1 MQDLFTRYLAEKK
14 LRKTE
19 ERYAI
24 LECICSFPGHFDMC
38 LLHQKLEEMNFH
50 VSRATVYNTVDVL
63 VDNGLIVRHQLTAQ
77 AVQYELR
84 MLAETHLHLIC
95 MKCGA
100 IREQKDATLKKDVGA
115 LKISRFTPEYH
126 ALYIYALLNEFI
138 EDYIRRYPED
148 WFWLHNRWKWTRR
161 FYGEQIDTPPDVF
174 Q

>member
-63 VDNGLIVRHQLTAQ
+63 VDSGLIVRHQLTAQ
-77 AVQYELR
+77 AVQYELRMLAETHAFGLSGVRPTIVQYELR

-100 IREQKDATLKKDVGA
+100 IRELKDATLKKDVGA

-126 ALYIYALLNEFI
+126 ALYIYGLCSKCKYRLQ
-138 EDYIRRYPED
+138 R
-148 WFWLHNRWKWTRR
+148 KK
-161 FYGEQIDTPPDVF
+161 
-174 Q
+174 

>member
-50 VSRATVYNTVDVL
+50 VSRATVYNTV
-63 VDNGLIVRHQLTAQ
+63 
-77 AVQYELR
+77 QYELR

-100 IREQKDATLKKDVGA
+100 IRELKDATLKKDVGA

-126 ALYIYALLNEFI
+126 ALYIYGLCSKCKYRLQ
-138 EDYIRRYPED
+138 R
-148 WFWLHNRWKWTRR
+148 KK
-161 FYGEQIDTPPDVF
+161 
-174 Q
+174 

>member
-1 MQDLFTRYLAEKK
+1 MKMDAKKYTEMQDLFTRYLAEKK

-63 VDNGLIVRHQLTAQ
+63 VDSGLIVRHQLTAQ

-95 MKCGA
+95 TSYYFAYARRSLPGLTSPLA
-100 IREQKDATLKKDVGA
+100 YRAFNSIL
-115 LKISRFTPEYH
+115 
-126 ALYIYALLNEFI
+126 LYRGSLF
-138 EDYIRRYPED
+138 
-148 WFWLHNRWKWTRR
+148 
-161 FYGEQIDTPPDVF
+161 PPI
-174 Q
+174 

>member
-63 VDNGLIVRHQLTAQ
+63 VDSGLIVRHQLTAQ
-77 AVQYELR
+77 AGGDTLASDLYEMR
-84 MLAETHLHLIC
+84 GNQRAEGCNTKERCRSVEDIAFHSGISCALHL
-95 MKCGA
+95 
-100 IREQKDATLKKDVGA
+100 
-115 LKISRFTPEYH
+115 
-126 ALYIYALLNEFI
+126 
-138 EDYIRRYPED
+138 
-148 WFWLHNRWKWTRR
+148 WLM
-161 FYGEQIDTPPDVF
+161 
-174 Q
+174 

>member
-63 VDNGLIVRHQLTAQ
+63 VDSGLIVRHQLTAQ

-100 IREQKDATLKKDVGA
+100 IRELKDATLKKDVGA
-115 LKISRFTPEYH
+115 LKNRVSLRNIMRFTFMAYV
-126 ALYIYALLNEFI
+126 ANVSTGFSGRSKNINIYIIYK
-138 EDYIRRYPED
+138 R
-148 WFWLHNRWKWTRR
+148 
-161 FYGEQIDTPPDVF
+161 
-174 Q
+174 

>member
-50 VSRATVYNTVDVL
+50 VSRAT
-63 VDNGLIVRHQLTAQ
+63 GLIVRHQLTAQ

-100 IREQKDATLKKDVGA
+100 IRELKDATLKKDVGA

-126 ALYIYALLNEFI
+126 ALYIYGLCSKCKYRLQ
-138 EDYIRRYPED
+138 R
-148 WFWLHNRWKWTRR
+148 KK
-161 FYGEQIDTPPDVF
+161 
-174 Q
+174 

>member
-63 VDNGLIVRHQLTAQ
+63 VDSGLIVRHQL
-77 AVQYELR
+77 
-84 MLAETHLHLIC
+84 
-95 MKCGA
+95 KCGA
-100 IREQKDATLKKDVGA
+100 IRELKDATLKKDVGA

-126 ALYIYALLNEFI
+126 ALYIYGLCSKCKYRLQ
-138 EDYIRRYPED
+138 R
-148 WFWLHNRWKWTRR
+148 KK
-161 FYGEQIDTPPDVF
+161 
-174 Q
+174 

>member
-1 MQDLFTRYLAEKK
+1 MESQLEDGCKKVHRDARPVHQISCREK

-63 VDNGLIVRHQLTAQ
+63 VDSGLIVRHQLTAQ

-95 MKCGA
+95 MNAGQS
-100 IREQKDATLKKDVGA
+100 E
-115 LKISRFTPEYH
+115 S
-126 ALYIYALLNEFI
+126 
-138 EDYIRRYPED
+138 
-148 WFWLHNRWKWTRR
+148 
-161 FYGEQIDTPPDVF
+161 
-174 Q
+174 

>member
-63 VDNGLIVRHQLTAQ
+63 VDSGLIVRHQLTA
-77 AVQYELR
+77 
-84 MLAETHLHLIC
+84 HLHLIC

-126 ALYIYALLNEFI
+126 ALYIYGLCSKCKYRLQ
-138 EDYIRRYPED
+138 R
-148 WFWLHNRWKWTRR
+148 KK
-161 FYGEQIDTPPDVF
+161 
-174 Q
+174 

>member
-1 MQDLFTRYLAEKK
+1 MESQLEDGCKKVHRDARPVHQISCREKTTKDGGTLCHIGVYMQ
-14 LRKTE
+14 
-19 ERYAI
+19 
-24 LECICSFPGHFDMC
+24 FPRS
-38 LLHQKLEEMNFH
+38 FH

-63 VDNGLIVRHQLTAQ
+63 VDSGLIVRHQLTAQ

-126 ALYIYALLNEFI
+126 ALYIYGLCSKCKYRLQ
-138 EDYIRRYPED
+138 R
-148 WFWLHNRWKWTRR
+148 KK
-161 FYGEQIDTPPDVF
+161 
-174 Q
+174 

>member
-63 VDNGLIVRHQLTAQ
+63 VDSGLIVRHQLTAQ

-100 IREQKDATLKKDVGA
+100 IMQEHLPHFFQ
-115 LKISRFTPEYH
+115 I
-126 ALYIYALLNEFI
+126 
-138 EDYIRRYPED
+138 
-148 WFWLHNRWKWTRR
+148 WKA
-161 FYGEQIDTPPDVF
+161 
-174 Q
+174 

>member
-63 VDNGLIVRHQLTAQ
+63 VDSGLIVRHQLTAQ

-100 IREQKDATLKKDVGA
+100 IREQKDATLKKDGRYRVS
-115 LKISRFTPEYH
+115 LRNIMRFTFMAYV
-126 ALYIYALLNEFI
+126 ANVSTGFSGRSKNINIYIIYK
-138 EDYIRRYPED
+138 R
-148 WFWLHNRWKWTRR
+148 
-161 FYGEQIDTPPDVF
+161 
-174 Q
+174 

>member
-1 MQDLFTRYLAEKK
+1 MKMDAKKYTEMQDLFTRYLAEKK

-50 VSRATVYNTVDVL
+50 VSRATVYNTVDGL
-63 VDNGLIVRHQLTAQ
+63 VDSGLIVRHQLTAQ

-100 IREQKDATLKKDVGA
+100 IRELKDATLKKDVGA

-126 ALYIYALLNEFI
+126 ALYIYGLCSKCKYRLQ
-138 EDYIRRYPED
+138 R
-148 WFWLHNRWKWTRR
+148 KK
-161 FYGEQIDTPPDVF
+161 
-174 Q
+174 

>member
-63 VDNGLIVRHQLTAQ
+63 VDSGLIVRHQLTAQ
-77 AVQYELR
+77 AVQYELPDAGGDT
-84 MLAETHLHLIC
+84 LASDLYEMRGNQRAEGCNTEERCRSVEDIAFHSGISCALHL
-95 MKCGA
+95 
-100 IREQKDATLKKDVGA
+100 
-115 LKISRFTPEYH
+115 
-126 ALYIYALLNEFI
+126 
-138 EDYIRRYPED
+138 
-148 WFWLHNRWKWTRR
+148 WLM
-161 FYGEQIDTPPDVF
+161 
-174 Q
+174 

>member
-19 ERYAI
+19 VRYAI

-63 VDNGLIVRHQLTAQ
+63 VDSGLIVRHQLTAQ

-100 IREQKDATLKKDVGA
+100 IRELKDATLKKDVGA

-126 ALYIYALLNEFI
+126 ALYIYGLCSKCKYRLQ
-138 EDYIRRYPED
+138 R
-148 WFWLHNRWKWTRR
+148 KK
-161 FYGEQIDTPPDVF
+161 
-174 Q
+174 

>member
-63 VDNGLIVRHQLTAQ
+63 VDSGLIVRHQLTAQ

-84 MLAETHLHLIC
+84 MLAEPHLHLLYEMRGNQRAEGCNTKERCRSVEDIAFHSGISC
-95 MKCGA
+95 
-100 IREQKDATLKKDVGA
+100 A
-115 LKISRFTPEYH
+115 LH
-126 ALYIYALLNEFI
+126 L
-138 EDYIRRYPED
+138 
-148 WFWLHNRWKWTRR
+148 WLM
-161 FYGEQIDTPPDVF
+161 
-174 Q
+174 

>member
-1 MQDLFTRYLAEKK
+1 MESQLEDGCKKVHRDARPVHQISCREKTTKDGGTLCHIGVYMQ
-14 LRKTE
+14 
-19 ERYAI
+19 
-24 LECICSFPGHFDMC
+24 FPGHFDMC

-63 VDNGLIVRHQLTAQ
+63 VDSGLIVRHQLTAQ

-126 ALYIYALLNEFI
+126 ALYIYGLCSKCKYRLQ
-138 EDYIRRYPED
+138 R
-148 WFWLHNRWKWTRR
+148 KK
-161 FYGEQIDTPPDVF
+161 
-174 Q
+174 